1 MPKKITNKINKLQ
14 NNPKCQ
20 FGKLTFCQG
29 LTATASKIFA
39 AASEVL
45 AAANLK
51 VLKIGGGKI
60 LRKKLETADFLTI
73 IRQLLF
79 FFAR

>member
-29 LTATASKIFA
+29 LTATAIKIFAAASEVLA

-51 VLKIGGGKI
+51 VLKIGGGQDSAK
-60 LRKKLETADFLTI
+60 ET
-73 IRQLLF
+73 
-79 FFAR
+79 